1 MHSEFL
7 CVVVLY
13 TGAKMIGNFAGE
25 CGGSELIHVIGCNC
39 DVTKMAGEWNSLA
52 VQLK

>member
-1 MHSEFL
+1 VHGEDP

-13 TGAKMIGNFAGE
+13 TGTKMIGNFAG

-39 DVTKMAGEWNSLA
+39 DFTKMAGEWNSVP
-52 VQLK
+52 VQLR